1 VSYSILQGDVIEVLR
16 TMPAAS
22 VHCVV
27 TSPPYFSL
35 RKYGDDSRELGQ
47 EASPQ
52 EFVANMVA
60 VFDEVRRVLRPD
72 GVCWVNI
79 ADSYGGSWGNYSGQ
93 NRGAG
98 TQRPIENGSRV
109 PRRGDGPQ
117 TETWRPAT
125 SQLGGG
131 VKNKERC
138 AVPERLVLAMSDAG
152 WWYRDEV
159 IWHKPNPMTFSGRDR
174 TTPAHEKVYMFTQAA
189 HYFYDQEAIRE
200 PIKASSIARLG
211 QPSLDDQVGSTRAN
225 GGAKTNGN
233 MKPVLFGGQKYRDGH
248 TKSGNE
254 WRPQLKRALELAREG
269 GLTDAHL
276 AAIRAVGLNDVGRAA
291 ETQSGAGRNTEEVQ
305 RLAAEAK
312 EVLGGYFREFLTSGG
327 ANRRS
332 VWTIATGNFREAHFA
347 TMPEA
352 LAVDMIKAGTSARGC
367 CPGCG
372 SPWQREVEPV
382 FTSHDADTD
391 SAYEKGSN
399 ANRLARLRQAARAAG
414 GEYVNERITTAWTPT
429 CECGVADPI
438 PCTVL
443 DIFNG
448 AGTTG
453 VAALGLG
460 RSYVG
465 IELYPEYVE
474 MSERR
479 LAAVQPVLSLGI

>member
-1 VSYSILQGDVIEVLR
+1 MIYTLRQGDVIEVLR

-47 EASPQ
+47 EASPA
-52 EFVANMVA
+52 EFIANLVA

-72 GVCWVNI
+72 GTLWVNI
-79 ADSYGGSWGNYSGQ
+79 ADSYANDSKWGGMTSGKHV
-93 NRGAG
+93 RALHGGAVG
-98 TQRPIENGSRV
+98 RSKR
-109 PRRGDGPQ
+109 
-117 TETWRPAT
+117 AT
-125 SQLGGG
+125 GL
-131 VKNKERC
+131 KPKERC

-159 IWHKPNPMTFSGRDR
+159 IWHKPNPMTFSGTDR

-211 QPSLDDQVGSTRAN
+211 QSSLGGQAGSTRAN

-233 MKPVLFGGQKYRDGH
+233 MKPVLFG
-248 TKSGNE
+248 GNE

-276 AAIRAVGLNDVGRAA
+276 AAIRAVGLNNVGRAA

-372 SPWQREVEPV
+372 APWEREVEPV

-429 CECGVADPI
+429 CGCGVADPI

-443 DIFNG
+443 DPFNG

-460 RSYVG
+460 RSYIG

-479 LAAVQPVLSLGI
+479 LRGTQFGIGM

>member
-1 VSYSILQGDVIEVLR
+1 MSYRILQGDVIEVLR
-16 TMPAAS
+16 TLPAAS

-47 EASPQ
+47 EASPA
-52 EFVANMVA
+52 EFVANLVA

-72 GVCWVNI
+72 GTLWVNI
-79 ADSYGGSWGNYSGQ
+79 ADSYANDSKWGG
-93 NRGAG
+93 
-98 TQRPIENGSRV
+98 
-109 PRRGDGPQ
+109 
-117 TETWRPAT
+117 AT
-125 SQLGGG
+125 SGKHVQALHGGNVG
-131 VKNKERC
+131 RSKRATGLKPKERC

-159 IWHKPNPMTFSGRDR
+159 IWHKPNPMTFSGTDR

-189 HYFYDQEAIRE
+189 HYFYDQEAIRG

-211 QPSLDDQVGSTRAN
+211 QSSLEGQAGSTRAN

-291 ETQSGAGRNTEEVQ
+291 ETQSGAGRNAEEVQ

-352 LAVDMIKAGTSARGC
+352 LAADMIKAGSSAFGC
-367 CPGCG
+367 CPACG
-372 SPWQREVEPV
+372 APWEREVESEFV
-382 FTSHDADTD
+382 AQADVRD
-391 SAYEKGSN
+391 PEKLAKASN
-399 ANRLARLRQAARAAG
+399 KGMAAENQWGDTPRGTTVRQT
-414 GEYVNERITTAWTPT
+414 VDWTPT

-443 DIFNG
+443 DPFNG